1 VTDEDDFMGRF
12 RCPTRSNIGHLGH
25 KMGVEVLVPE
35 NTDMS
40 NVVIVQTDMMTEA
53 QEPFV
58 SPTDMP
64 VITEIQT
71 DMFTLKNDHQ

>member
-1 VTDEDDFMGRF
+1 
-12 RCPTRSNIGHLGH
+12 
-25 KMGVEVLVPE
+25 MGVEVLVPE